1 MSSDYASPHF
11 RSYFVFN
18 LPALVRIKNKFM
30 RFLFKHQP
38 VFWTIRTIANLYIII
53 PSILGLSFM
62 FGKNVH
68 ICWITVGV
76 ELLKHT
82 KWSIYF
88 LSPEWGRNDNSGP
101 QNVAEFRYLGAD
113 SNRSTISFS
122 LKYFLFSSPTRNMNY
137 IVWEAGV
144 AVTTF
149 SIQMTHGST
158 GRISLHQCQSL
169 FLSLLPSVFI

>member
-18 LPALVRIKNKFM
+18 LLALVRIKNKFM
-30 RFLFKHQP
+30 PFLFKHQP
-38 VFWTIRTIANLYIII
+38 VFWTIRTVANLYILI

-101 QNVAEFRYLGAD
+101 QNVAEFRYLGAG

-122 LKYFLFSSPTRNMNY
+122 LKYFSFCHLPETWT
-137 IVWEAGV
+137 IVWEVGV

-158 GRISLHQCQSL
+158 GRISLHLCQSL